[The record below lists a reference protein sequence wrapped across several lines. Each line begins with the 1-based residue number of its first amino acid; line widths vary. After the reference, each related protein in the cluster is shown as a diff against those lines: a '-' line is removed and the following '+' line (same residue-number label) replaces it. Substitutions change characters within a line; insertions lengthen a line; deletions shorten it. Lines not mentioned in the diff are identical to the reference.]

1 VFKKTLLL
9 SVLTLIAL
17 LSVAQTVRLN
27 GRVINAKN
35 EPVSGATISIEGRQ
49 GKLPADVEGRFVI
62 QLEIGKKYI
71 ITVSGAGY
79 STKTLDEVE
88 VKQGEDNSILI
99 TLESKG
105 ALQEV
110 VVKTSVKKE
119 TTSALLNLQRNN
131 TALSSGVSAD
141 FIRRTPDK
149 NTGEVLKRVSGAS
162 IQDNKFV
169 VIRGLA
175 DRYNAALINNA
186 QLPSSEPD
194 KKAFSFDV
202 IPSVLIDNIIINKT
216 ATPDLP
222 AEFAGGLVLI
232 QTKDVPGKDLLSV
245 GFSLGYNTQSTFKDF
260 FSNERGSTDFL
271 GFDNLRSLPDQFPKR
286 NDYNAL
292 GKLSNGEQLQG
303 NFSRLLSSDV
313 YKQVQS
319 SARPI
324 QSYNITYG
332 IGRKLKNGG
341 TFGLISGI
349 TYRNSQLVYDVN
361 RQINDFT
368 GTVERQFLDK
378 QHRYATTLGALFN
391 LSYSFKKTK
400 LAFKNLF
407 NQNYEDNYYLRSG
420 TNEIDDLEVNFR
432 SSYLNQ
438 RSLYTSQVEL
448 DQQLSTSGIR
458 LKLNGNFSY
467 NFKSQPDLRTS
478 SYARSIGATDPY
490 RLIQDETSRFFSDL
504 KDFSYGGGG
513 SLNIPFNIKGE
524 KQTFKAGGSTLI
536 RIRDFKSR
544 IFRYRQV
551 GGPNSLGE
559 LPYDEVFRPQNI
571 SENGFILSDE
581 TSNED
586 KYFGV
591 SIINAGYAMFDNKLG
606 EKVRLVWGVRA
617 ENFQQFLTTVRSD
630 LKRVIV
636 DTDKWDFLPS
646 VNFSYSINKEN
657 VVRLAA
663 YQTVARP
670 EFREIAP
677 FSFFDFEQNYS
688 VSGDTSLKRSL
699 ILNFD
704 ARYEWYPKAGEGISL
719 GVFYKDFTNPIEL
732 RALAAGS
739 VRRYQFQNAKDAQT
753 FGVELEMR
761 KGLAFMGKA
770 FENMSLFSNFT
781 YIKSDV
787 SLTGQ
792 GSTGTATNFSRPL
805 QGQSPYLINA
815 GLQYTG
821 KNGKLSSSL
830 LYNRIGQRLTLVG
843 GKDQL
848 IYDIYERP
856 RDQVDFQLAY
866 KVMNKRGEFRFT
878 VADMLNQPYYFYENI
893 NDKAAF
899 QKGTDRVWYNYT
911 PGTTVSI
918 GFTYDFKK

>member
-1 VFKKTLLL
+1 MFKKSLFL
-9 SVLTLIAL
+9 SVLTLITL

-35 EPVSGATISIEGRQ
+35 EPISGATISIEGRQ

-62 QLEIGKKYI
+62 QLEIGKKYV

-79 STKTLDEVE
+79 SAKTLDDVE

-110 VVKTSVKKE
+110 VVKTSIKKE

-232 QTKDVPGKDLLSV
+232 QTKDVPGKDILSV

-303 NFSRLLSSDV
+303 NFSRLLNSDV

-319 SARPI
+319 TARPI

-368 GTVERQFLDK
+368 GTVERKFLDK

-420 TNEIDDLEVNFR
+420 TNEIDDLDVNFR

-478 SYARSIGATDPY
+478 SYARSIGSADPY

-513 SLNIPFNIKGE
+513 SLNIPFNINGE
-524 KQTFKAGGSTLI
+524 RQTFKTGGSTLI

-559 LPYDEVFRPQNI
+559 LPYDEVFKPQNI
-571 SENGFILSDE
+571 SENGFILADE

-606 EKVRLVWGVRA
+606 EKTRLVWGVRA

-636 DTDKWDFLPS
+636 NTDKWDFLPS

-657 VVRLAA
+657 VIRLAA

-704 ARYEWYPKAGEGISL
+704 ARYEWYPKPGEGVSL

-753 FGVELEMR
+753 FGVELELR

-866 KVMNKRGEFRFT
+866 KVMNKRGEFRLT
-878 VADMLNQPYYFYENI
+878 VADILNQPYYFYENI

-899 QKGTDRVWYNYT
+899 QKGADRVWYNYT